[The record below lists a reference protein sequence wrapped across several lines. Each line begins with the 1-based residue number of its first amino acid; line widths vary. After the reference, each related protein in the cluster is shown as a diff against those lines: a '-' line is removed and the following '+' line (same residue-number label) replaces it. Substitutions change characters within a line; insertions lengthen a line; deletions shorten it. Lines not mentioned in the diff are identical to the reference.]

1 MLSDYVIT
9 RRGRAY
15 ALYEGL
21 LAEAHRRGLSGIRT
35 HLLQAPTAANGH
47 LAVCAAAVTTPR
59 GEFGA
64 LGMADPSTPGR
75 MAGSTLI
82 QLAETRAKARA
93 LIDALGA
100 DVVPFEEVDFEA
112 PEEDEA

>member
-1 MLSDYVIT
+1 
-9 RRGRAY
+9 
-15 ALYEGL
+15 
-21 LAEAHRRGLSGIRT
+21 
-35 HLLQAPTAANGH
+35 
-47 LAVCAAAVTTPR
+47 
-59 GEFGA
+59 
-64 LGMADPSTPGR
+64 

-93 LIDALGA
+93 LTDALDA